1 MNREELLKKVSE
13 ILGEIVDDENLQ
25 LTEEMIADDVADWDS
40 TNHVRLM
47 IAIESTFGIRF
58 ETSEIASP
66 ENVGALIDLIESKQ
80 KA

>member
-47 IAIESTFGIRF
+47 IAIELTFGIRF